1 MKPVKRIPSSFSST
15 AWWSEQ
21 AIEQWRARLA
31 LSRAITAHQCKRP
44 PNQWLVG
51 ALACR
56 RKQAGR
62 IIAVTDEPFSG
73 GEQFA
78 RAIAARLGWQ
88 YVDSSRLIETAVCCG
103 GNKKCLEAALN
114 GSRWRAR
121 QRRTQVLLLQAAL
134 ARTIKDGNVVC
145 YGTAADL
152 LNLEPGQVRR
162 IVILAPDRSRRE
174 AVVQHNELHGAEA
187 RIFLNECDRARR
199 HWRMQL
205 LHSKAG
211 LPSGYDLAINLEELT
226 LETALMAAW
235 EMIREPSA
243 LNTFDPVPIE
253 NFILLT
259 SIQAGLA
266 IDPATAQLDLDVE
279 IVNKSAVLRGK
290 VRDAEDLEHVRR
302 VLVSV
307 SPRFSFDLSQIQVT
321 KTDGRRYR
329 SNLTAASCRGAHRQL
344 HVKHRFAWTVAA
356 LSALMLALVG
366 GFWLSGNWPQRANG
380 GLLTIAG
387 MITDSD
393 CGLSH
398 NIALQTGECVRACVR
413 SRGAKYVLSN
423 GGRMFPL
430 ADQRKAAALA
440 GEKVIVTGSV
450 DASTGD
456 LRLRALR
463 TLAP

>member
-1 MKPVKRIPSSFSST
+1 MKPVKRIPSSFSSA

-31 LSRAITAHQCKRP
+31 LSRAIRAHQCKST

-56 RKQAGR
+56 RKPQAAR

-78 RAIAARLGWQ
+78 RAIAARLGWRF
-88 YVDSSRLIETAVCCG
+88 VDSSRLVETAVRCG
-103 GNKKCLEAALN
+103 GNQKCLEAALN
-114 GSRWRAR
+114 GSRWRAG

-174 AVVQHNELHGAEA
+174 AVGKHKELHGAEA

-205 LHSKAG
+205 HHSKAG

-226 LETALMAAW
+226 LETALVAAS
-235 EMIREPSA
+235 EMVREPSA

-259 SIQAGLA
+259 SIRAGLA
-266 IDPATAQLDLDVE
+266 IHPATAQLDLDVE
-279 IVNKSAVLRGK
+279 ILNKNAVLRGK
-290 VRDAEDLEHVRR
+290 VRDAEDLEHVRK
-302 VLVSV
+302 VLVSA
-307 SPRFSFDLSQIQVT
+307 SPRFSVDLSQIQVT
-321 KTDGRRYR
+321 KPGGGRHRP
-329 SNLTAASCRGAHRQL
+329 NLITASLGALRQF
-344 HVKHRFAWTVAA
+344 HVHPRFAWTFAG
-356 LSALMLALVG
+356 LSALVLVSVG
-366 GFWLSGNWPQRANG
+366 GFWLSGIGRNALTADFS
-380 GLLTIAG
+380 LLQA
-387 MITDSD
+387 
-393 CGLSH
+393 
-398 NIALQTGECVRACVR
+398 
-413 SRGAKYVLSN
+413 
-423 GGRMFPL
+423 
-430 ADQRKAAALA
+430 
-440 GEKVIVTGSV
+440 
-450 DASTGD
+450 
-456 LRLRALR
+456 
-463 TLAP
+463 